1 LKNEQPAEQHEQQ
14 QQQQQQMQQPSN
26 GEQQEKAESIV
37 KDPTPVEHEDL
48 TKEIPDNT
56 VDAQITQ
63 SNSDPSRSDAPNEE
77 TAAQVAEANRAAD
90 DDGGEVVE
98 DNEDTVI
105 Y

>member
-1 LKNEQPAEQHEQQ
+1 MKNEQPAEQQK
-14 QQQQQQMQQPSN
+14 QQPSN
-26 GEQQEKAESIV
+26 AEQQEKAESIA
-37 KDPTPVEHEDL
+37 KDPTPVEHEDI
-48 TKEIPDNT
+48 TKETPENT
-56 VDAQITQ
+56 VDAQLTQ
-63 SNSDPSRSDAPNEE
+63 PNSDPGKSDALDEQ